1 MMTTKRRPC
10 ASLFM
15 AFLIGSATLLPTAAT
30 QSYAQTPAESVKINF
45 RDADV
50 RSVIESVAELTGRS
64 FVLDPRV
71 KGKITIISPQPIE
84 MSLLYQAVL
93 SALQVQGFQAIEDG
107 AVTRVVPFSQSFNYS
122 GGSGDNQT
130 ETRLIKLN
138 YVAAS
143 KMVSVLKPVLSRGAL
158 IQAFDDSNMLLVTD
172 IVGSI
177 DQAEK
182 LLGEM
187 DDPNAQ
193 AVEVINLTHISAG
206 EALHIAGQLKQLQE
220 LNLSLVEDSLNNR
233 IIVSGPSIARTAFK
247 SMLASLDVASAKT
260 GGVEVMYLDY
270 SRAADIKPIIDG
282 MLNSGMFLRLA
293 GEAEQSA
300 GSSGYKIEIDESNN
314 ALIIAASTAVIGE
327 IRRVVE
333 QLDRSRPQVL
343 IEAVIAELSEDQ
355 AKRLSVQLA
364 YADQGHGGYLTKF
377 DNLLSTVLGLGLDG
391 DFSESDVSDLGSLLG
406 SESTSLAVGGSF
418 DQDRGTGIGVL
429 IQALKTDSLTKVLS
443 TPSVVTL
450 DNEEATLS
458 IGQEVPF
465 STGQYTS
472 SNNGASNPFQ
482 TFSRE
487 DVGIKLT
494 VKPQISKGDAVRL
507 SLQQES
513 SKLLGTL
520 ASATAGNAVTS
531 KSTINTN
538 VLVQDGELLV
548 IGGLIDDQFDRNE
561 SKVPLLGDLPVLG
574 ALFRSQGKSDGQ
586 SVLMMFIRPT
596 IIRDAAVAK
605 EVSRQRY
612 EHLLK
617 RDLEGGQEGAIGVQL
632 RQFHPQGQ
640 PEPKADTE

>member
-122 GGSGDNQT
+122 GGSGGNQT

-138 YVAAS
+138 YIAAS

-282 MLNSGMFLRLA
+282 MLNSEMFLRLA

-617 RDLEGGQEGAIGVQL
+617 RDLEGDQEGAIGVQL

-640 PEPKADTE
+640 PEPKADAE

>member
-15 AFLIGSATLLPTAAT
+15 AFLIGSAILLPTAAT

-122 GGSGDNQT
+122 GGSGGNQT

-282 MLNSGMFLRLA
+282 MLNSEMFLRLA

-596 IIRDAAVAK
+596 IIRDAVVAK

-617 RDLEGGQEGAIGVQL
+617 RDLEGDQEGAIGVQL

-640 PEPKADTE
+640 PEPKADAE